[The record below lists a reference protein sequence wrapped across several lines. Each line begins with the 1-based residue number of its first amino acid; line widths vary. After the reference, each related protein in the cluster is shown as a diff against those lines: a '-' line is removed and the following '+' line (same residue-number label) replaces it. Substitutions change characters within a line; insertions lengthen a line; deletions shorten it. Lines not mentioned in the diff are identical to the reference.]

1 MNFAAQ
7 AKATFINYLENDKYY
22 QEIIRKGDQE
32 LTMLLIE
39 SLKINDKFT
48 INSYVTFYDIF
59 VWQIAEK
66 KEQIE
71 FVAKL
76 LMQDFKEKLIIE
88 ISKVIDMI
96 CSKINIDN
104 FNKSLDNFNEVMK
117 KLIFGDDY

>member
-71 FVAKL
+71 FVAKI
-76 LMQDFKEKLIIE
+76 LMQEFKEKLIIE